1 MRIELNCLDLYN
13 KYIDMESYSNQKFVE
28 VYSYDYE
35 EWLVMNTCMLRVS
48 PSYEEDDDEF
58 FTPAHEN
65 NLYNDILATN
75 YKEWDDWNN
84 APFENVYRVNT
95 NSYGIVSSDIL
106 DLCLSAT
113 NLRRYQDMSRYI
125 STYENYSRK
134 FTLIQFGSGN
144 CNYAFVPKEFIMV
157 NASQYDEN
165 DDDNINNDS
174 DDSIKDDS
182 VIEGAVLEEEE

>member
-1 MRIELNCLDLYN
+1 
-13 KYIDMESYSNQKFVE
+13 MESYSNQKFIE

-48 PSYEEDDDEF
+48 PSYEEDDDDF
-58 FTPAHEN
+58 FTPTHES
-65 NLYNDILATN
+65 NLYDDILATN
-75 YKEWDDWNN
+75 YKEWDSWND

-144 CNYAFVPKEFIMV
+144 GNYAFVPKEFIMI
-157 NASQYDEN
+157 NASQYKINEN
-165 DDDNINNDS
+165 DEDNEAFEDEEALEEI
-174 DDSIKDDS
+174 
-182 VIEGAVLEEEE
+182 VIEDIQ